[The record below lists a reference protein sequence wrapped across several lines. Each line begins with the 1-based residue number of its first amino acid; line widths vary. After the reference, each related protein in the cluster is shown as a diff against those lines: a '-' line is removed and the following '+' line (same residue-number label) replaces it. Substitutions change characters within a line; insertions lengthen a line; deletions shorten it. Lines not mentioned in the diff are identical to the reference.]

1 MEREGAVCVWETSVG
16 ERKKKKKKKKKK
28 KTREDRVEAEE
39 EESFG
44 WSDSVTRGWAASD
57 FIDDY
62 ITKAERGF

>member
-1 MEREGAVCVWETSVG
+1 MERDGAVCVWETSVG
-16 ERKKKKKKKKKK
+16 ERKKKK

-44 WSDSVTRGWAASD
+44 WKYSVTRGWAASD